1 MNELLDGILLV
12 FNFQTLLVILLAA
25 LFGVFVGAIP
35 GLSATMAVALL
46 VPITFAME
54 PTAAIA
60 AIITTAA
67 MAIFAGDIPG
77 TYLNIPGTPAS
88 AAYVAD
94 SAALGRAGRA
104 REALGLNVTCSVIG
118 GLTGTLVLVMIAP
131 SLAEFALNFSSF
143 EYFWLAVLGLGS
155 AVFISTGSAVKG
167 FLSLMVGLLLA
178 TVGLDLV
185 TGAPR
190 FTFDVPDLMGGINFI
205 PVMIG
210 FFAMY
215 EVMKLYSIP
224 RDKANGQD
232 ATQTIAPQHGSVF
245 GMVPTHLKRYW
256 KNVIRGSSLGAFIGA
271 LPGAGADIAAWI
283 CYAVSK
289 KRSKTPEAYGKG
301 HVEGLVDAGS
311 ANNAAVAGAWVPA
324 LVFGIPGDSITAIV
338 IGVLYM
344 KGMNP
349 GPTIFMD
356 NSAMAYGL
364 FTAFFVANLILL
376 PIGYLAIRGAHVF
389 AVTPTRVLM
398 PIILCFCIVGAF
410 AINNSLT
417 DVWIMLACG
426 VAAYLIAS
434 ADFPIA
440 PAILGLVLGNIL
452 ETNFM
457 TSMIKADGNLL
468 AFVERPISIGLALL
482 VLLIA
487 LFPLLA
493 KLWRTRYPGALPPTK
508 EAIE

>member
-46 VPITFAME
+46 VPITFAMD

-178 TVGLDLV
+178 TVGLDMV

-190 FTFDVPDLMGGINFI
+190 FTFDVPDLMG
-205 PVMIG
+205 
-210 FFAMY
+210 A
-215 EVMKLYSIP
+215 S
-224 RDKANGQD
+224 
-232 ATQTIAPQHGSVF
+232 T
-245 GMVPTHLKRYW
+245 
-256 KNVIRGSSLGAFIGA
+256 SS
-271 LPGAGADIAAWI
+271 
-283 CYAVSK
+283 
-289 KRSKTPEAYGKG
+289 R
-301 HVEGLVDAGS
+301 
-311 ANNAAVAGAWVPA
+311 
-324 LVFGIPGDSITAIV
+324 
-338 IGVLYM
+338 
-344 KGMNP
+344 
-349 GPTIFMD
+349 
-356 NSAMAYGL
+356 
-364 FTAFFVANLILL
+364 
-376 PIGYLAIRGAHVF
+376 
-389 AVTPTRVLM
+389 
-398 PIILCFCIVGAF
+398 
-410 AINNSLT
+410 
-417 DVWIMLACG
+417 
-426 VAAYLIAS
+426 
-434 ADFPIA
+434 
-440 PAILGLVLGNIL
+440 
-452 ETNFM
+452 
-457 TSMIKADGNLL
+457 
-468 AFVERPISIGLALL
+468 
-482 VLLIA
+482 
-487 LFPLLA
+487 
-493 KLWRTRYPGALPPTK
+493 
-508 EAIE
+508 

>member
-1 MNELLDGILLV
+1 MNGLLDGILLV
-12 FNFQTLLVILLAA
+12 FNFQTLLVIFIAA
-25 LFGVFVGAIP
+25 IFGVFVGAIP

-67 MAIFAGDIPG
+67 MAIFAGDIPS
-77 TYLNIPGTPAS
+77 TYLSIPGTPAS
-88 AAYVAD
+88 AAYVGD
-94 SAALGRAGRA
+94 SAALGRLGRA
-104 REALGLNVTCSVIG
+104 REALGLNVTCSMIG
-118 GLTGTLVLVMIAP
+118 GLVGTLVLVMIAP
-131 SLAEFALNFSSF
+131 SLAEFALNFSSY
-143 EYFWLAVLGLGS
+143 EYFWLAILGLGS
-155 AVFISTGSAVKG
+155 AVFISQGSAVKG

-190 FTFDVPDLMGGINFI
+190 FTFDIPDLMGGINFI

-210 FFAMY
+210 FFAMF
-215 EVMKLYSIP
+215 EVMKHYAQ
-224 RDKANGQD
+224 R
-232 ATQTIAPQHGSVF
+232 QTSDERARRTLAPQSGSVF
-245 GMVPTHLKRYW
+245 GKVPMHLKRYW
-256 KNVIRGSSLGAFIGA
+256 KNVLRGSTLGALIGA

-283 CYAVSK
+283 AYAVSK
-289 KRSKTPEAYGKG
+289 KRSKTPEAYGTG
-301 HVEGLVDAGS
+301 HVEGLVDASS
-311 ANNAAVAGAWVPA
+311 ANNSAVAGAWVPA

-376 PIGYLAIRGAHVF
+376 PVGYLAIRGAHLF
-389 AVTPTRVLM
+389 AVTPTRILM

-426 VAAYLIAS
+426 IAAYLIAS

-452 ETNFM
+452 ESNFM
-457 TSMIKADGNLL
+457 TSMIKSDGNLL
-468 AFVERPISIGLALL
+468 AFVERPISACLGGL
-482 VLLIA
+482 VLLIV
-487 LFPLLA
+487 LFPWIA
-493 KLWRTRYPGALPPTK
+493 KLWRKRYRAAQHPTK

>member
-1 MNELLDGILLV
+1 MNALLEGVLLV

-46 VPITFAME
+46 VPITFTME

-94 SAALGRAGRA
+94 SAALGRMGRA

-118 GLTGTLVLVMIAP
+118 GLVGTLVLVMIAP

-155 AVFISTGSAVKG
+155 AVFISQGSATKG

-215 EVMKLYSIP
+215 EVMKLYSLP
-224 RDKANGQD
+224 KADSERSAQNI
-232 ATQTIAPQHGSVF
+232 TPQHGSVF
-245 GMVPTHLKRYW
+245 GQVPSYLRRYW

-283 CYAVSK
+283 AYALSK
-289 KRSKTPEAYGKG
+289 KRSKTPEAYGTG
-301 HVEGLVDAGS
+301 HVEGLVDASS
-311 ANNAAVAGAWVPA
+311 ANNSGVAGAWVPA

-376 PIGYLAIRGAHVF
+376 PIGYLAIRSAHLF

-426 VAAYLIAS
+426 IVAYLIAS

-452 ETNFM
+452 ENNFM
-457 TSMIKADGNLL
+457 TSMIKADGKLL

-487 LFPLLA
+487 LLPPLA
-493 KLWRTRYPGALPPTK
+493 KLWRKRYPSALPPTQ

>member
-1 MNELLDGILLV
+1 MNELIEGMLLV
-12 FNFQTLLVILLAA
+12 FNFKTMLVILIAA
-25 LFGVFVGAIP
+25 VFGVFVGAIP

-60 AIITTAA
+60 AIITTSA

-94 SAALGRAGRA
+94 SAALGRQGRA
-104 REALGLNVTCSVIG
+104 REALGLNVTCSVVG
-118 GLTGTLVLVMIAP
+118 GLVGTLVLVMIAP

-143 EYFWLAVLGLGS
+143 EYFWLAILGLGC
-155 AVFISTGSAVKG
+155 AVFISQGSAVKG

-178 TVGLDLV
+178 TVGLDMV

-190 FTFDVPDLMGGINFI
+190 FTFDIPDLMAGINFI

-215 EVMKLYSIP
+215 EVMKLYAQMKPKDGSAI
-224 RDKANGQD
+224 
-232 ATQTIAPQHGSVF
+232 QTIPPQHGTVF
-245 GMVPTHLKRYW
+245 GKVPMHVKRYW
-256 KNVIRGSSLGAFIGA
+256 KNMIRGSSLGAFIGV
-271 LPGAGADIAAWI
+271 LPGAGADIAAWVS
-283 CYAVSK
+283 YAVSK
-289 KRSKTPEAYGKG
+289 KRSKTPEAYGTG

-311 ANNAAVAGAWVPA
+311 ANNCSVAGAWVPA

-376 PIGYLAIRGAHVF
+376 PIGYLAIRSAHIF

-426 VAAYLIAS
+426 IVAYMIAT

-452 ETNFM
+452 ESNFM
-457 TSMIKADGNLL
+457 SSMIKADGNLL
-468 AFVERPISIGLALL
+468 AFVERPISASLAGF

-487 LFPLLA
+487 LFPLIA
-493 KLWRTRYPGALPPTK
+493 KLWRRQHRTAQPQTK
-508 EAIE
+508 EVTE

>member
-12 FNFQTLLVILLAA
+12 FNFQTLFVIIIAA

-94 SAALGRAGRA
+94 SAALGRMGRA
-104 REALGLNVTCSVIG
+104 REALGVNVTCSVIG

-155 AVFISTGSAVKG
+155 AVFISTGSAIKG
-167 FLSLMVGLLLA
+167 FLSLLVGLLLA

-190 FTFDVPDLMGGINFI
+190 FTFDVPDLMAGINFI

-215 EVMKLYSIP
+215 EVMKLYAQP
-224 RDKANGQD
+224 RDKANDNGSAQD
-232 ATQTIAPQHGSVF
+232 IAPQSGSVF
-245 GMVPTHLKRYW
+245 GLVPMHLKRYW

-301 HVEGLVDAGS
+301 HIEGLVDAGS

-364 FTAFFVANLILL
+364 FTAFFVANLILI
-376 PIGYLAIRGAHVF
+376 PIGYLAIRSAHVF
-389 AVTPTRVLM
+389 AITPTRVLM

-410 AINNSLT
+410 AINNSIT
-417 DVWIMLACG
+417 DVWIMLICG
-426 VAAYLIAS
+426 VVAYLIAS

-452 ETNFM
+452 ESNFM
-457 TSMIKADGNLL
+457 TSMIKANGNLL
-468 AFVERPISIGLALL
+468 AFVERPISIGLASL
-482 VLLIA
+482 VLLVA

-493 KLWRTRYPGALPPTK
+493 KYWRMRYPRALPSSK